1 MGVNKCIIKFSSSDY
16 HNRWVYYVLDRYYK
30 RYNAFID
37 MGYSCSKAQ
46 KMACFKFSERYL
58 TLNKQV
64 EPFTEYEMSSFKNF
78 VKANSKKSRVQKFVD
93 GEDVLT
99 DFKRLSPSIKNKYY
113 EKFKERSEVKGYQN
127 FVLGE

>member
-1 MGVNKCIIKFSSSDY
+1 MGVSKCVLKFSSSDY

-37 MGYSCSKAQ
+37 IGYSCNMAQ

-58 TLNKQV
+58 TLNKQAN
-64 EPFTEYEMSSFKNF
+64 PFTEKEMRDFKSF
-78 VKANSKKSRVQKFVD
+78 VKANSKKSRLQKFVD

-113 EKFKERSEVKGYQN
+113 DKFKDRSENVGFQN
-127 FVLGE
+127 FSY